1 MRVTVPASTANLG
14 PGFDHLAAA
23 LSLRLELRTVDGSGW
38 MYGHEGPGAPETP
51 PDGALVRQAME
62 AVYGELAKT
71 VGLEMSSSIPVGR
84 GLGSSGAAIVAGLLL
99 GCALADTRP
108 DPIELLPV
116 AAGIEGHLDNIA
128 ASYYGGLVNV
138 VSQAAGG
145 WDVMRFRPVSSLR
158 PLILLPAQGLSTEEA
173 RGVLPDQ
180 VPLKDAVANSSRA
193 SGLLGMLTGST
204 ESTSA
209 RLLEATSE
217 VIHQPSR
224 APLMKETTEAM
235 NRLREKGI
243 AAAISGAGPSVVC
256 LAIKGEEERVRSESK
271 SLPGWE
277 LLELDWDLEGARIH
291 R

>member
-1 MRVTVPASTANLG
+1 VKVSVPASTANLG
-14 PGFDHLAAA
+14 PGFDHLGAA

-38 MYGHEGPGAPETP
+38 TYVHEGSGAPKTP
-51 PDGALVRQAME
+51 PNGALVRQAME
-62 AVYGELAKT
+62 AVYEDAMT
-71 VGLEMSSSIPVGR
+71 VGLEMKSSIPVGR

-99 GCALADTRP
+99 GCALGDKRP
-108 DPIELLPV
+108 DPVELLPV

-138 VSQAAGG
+138 VSQAATG

-158 PLILLPAQGLSTEEA
+158 PLILLPAQGLSTQEA
-173 RGVLPDQ
+173 RSVLPEQ
-180 VPLKDAVANSSRA
+180 VQLKDAVANSSRA

-209 RLLEATSE
+209 RLLEATNE

-224 APLMKETTEAM
+224 ASLMKKTTKAM
-235 NRLREKGI
+235 KALREEGI
-243 AAAISGAGPSVVC
+243 AAAVSGAGPSVVC
-256 LAIKGEEERVRSESK
+256 LVIKGEEERVREEAAAMT
-271 SLPGWE
+271 GWE